1 MKRFLA
7 ATTAALMVALV
18 ASVAIA
24 SPTPTTD
31 LMGQSW
37 RAYNRVFTPS
47 LWDINKVKL
56 TNDQLS
62 FPIQEFDTTSTGS
75 FAVYLL
81 NNYNVDLTGMTLTA
95 DLGWSA
101 GTYVTRGAPASGAYV
116 RFEFQDVTAGPY
128 DSNDYWWSTGANS
141 LDLNAGTGSALSVS
155 LTDCN
160 LWSNQSGKSAC
171 DPTEDWVQW
180 QGDVVHQ
187 SPADGFIEAM
197 KEVKQLGLS
206 FGNVSAYASGIARV
220 GGAGT
225 FTVSSFDVTDETP

>member
-1 MKRFLA
+1 MKRLLTA
-7 ATTAALMVALV
+7 MTMALMGVLVATAALA
-18 ASVAIA
+18 A
-24 SPTPTTD
+24 PPTTD

-56 TNDQLS
+56 SNGGLVI
-62 FPIQEFDTTSTGS
+62 PIQEFGTTTTGS

-95 DLGWSA
+95 DLSWTA
-101 GTYVTRGAPASGAYV
+101 GTYRTRGAAASGAYV

-141 LDLNAGTGSALSVS
+141 LDLNAATVGELSVS

-171 DPTEDWVQW
+171 DTTEDWLQW
-180 QGDVVHQ
+180 QGDIVHQ
-187 SPADGFIEAM
+187 SPAAGFAEAM
-197 KEVKQLGLS
+197 KDVKQLGLS
-206 FGNVSAYASGIARV
+206 FGNVSAYASGIALV
-220 GGAGT
+220 GATGT
-225 FTVSSFDVTDETP
+225 FTVSSFDVTP